1 MNLIGAS
8 FTNVDDGVVDI
19 DDVDLMV
26 VMTPVCSSL
35 LAQHDGVVDFYTGRA
50 HRMPSN
56 LSKLY
61 MVGIRCV
68 FNQ

>member
-8 FTNVDDGVVDI
+8 FANDDDGVVDI
-19 DDVDLMV
+19 DGVDLMV

-50 HRMPSN
+50 HRTPSN
-56 LSKLY
+56 LSKL
-61 MVGIRCV
+61 
-68 FNQ
+68 

>member
-50 HRMPSN
+50 HRTPSN
-56 LSKLY
+56 LSNL
-61 MVGIRCV
+61 
-68 FNQ
+68 

>member
-8 FTNVDDGVVDI
+8 FTNVDDDGVVDI
-19 DDVDLMV
+19 DDVDLMTFDDLV

-50 HRMPSN
+50 HRTPSN
-56 LSKLY
+56 LSKL
-61 MVGIRCV
+61 
-68 FNQ
+68 

>member
-8 FTNVDDGVVDI
+8 FTSVDDDGVVDI

-50 HRMPSN
+50 HRTPSN

-61 MVGIRCV
+61 YGRYKVCI
-68 FNQ
+68 

>member
-8 FTNVDDGVVDI
+8 FTNVDDDGVVDI

-50 HRMPSN
+50 DRTPSN
-56 LSKLY
+56 LSKL
-61 MVGIRCV
+61 
-68 FNQ
+68 

>member
-8 FTNVDDGVVDI
+8 FTNVDDDGVVDI

-35 LAQHDGVVDFYTGRA
+35 LAQHDGVVDFYTGRV
-50 HRMPSN
+50 HRKLSN
-56 LSKLY
+56 LSKL
-61 MVGIRCV
+61 
-68 FNQ
+68 

>member
-8 FTNVDDGVVDI
+8 FTNDDDGVVDI
-19 DDVDLMV
+19 DGVDLMV

-50 HRMPSN
+50 HRTPSN
-56 LSKLY
+56 LTKL
-61 MVGIRCV
+61 
-68 FNQ
+68 

>member
-8 FTNVDDGVVDI
+8 FTNVDVDDDDVVDI

-35 LAQHDGVVDFYTGRA
+35 LAQHDGVVDFYTGRT
-50 HRMPSN
+50 HRMLSN
-56 LSKLY
+56 LSKL
-61 MVGIRCV
+61 
-68 FNQ
+68 

>member
-50 HRMPSN
+50 HRTPSD
-56 LSKLY
+56 LSIL
-61 MVGIRCV
+61 
-68 FNQ
+68 